1 MLMLSVRNFLIHTD
15 SIRTGFSPPL
25 ATLREREREREI
37 ISGNQG
43 SNTLGTAL
51 AEHCHNVEHVLMA
64 ME

>member
-25 ATLREREREREI
+25 ATLREREREI

-43 SNTLGTAL
+43 SNSLGTAL